1 MSEDLQRLVDEQAR
15 VMGVQSMPVKTENKG
30 SAATD
35 RVNIFVNPSFASS
48 VMSSAGSNG
57 MRFVLAHELAHARAG
72 CPGGHSG
79 ELAADRWA
87 TRSLVRAG
95 IDMEPVDKVMAMLH
109 GPATKS
115 HPGSTERAEN
125 ARSEWQA
132 RAGVRRPRK
141 PARESLQAP
150 PRTTKKH
157 VKVHPNKFRER

>member
-79 ELAADRWA
+79 E
-87 TRSLVRAG
+87 
-95 IDMEPVDKVMAMLH
+95 
-109 GPATKS
+109 PAIGVCVTTAS
-115 HPGSTERAEN
+115 NDSASPTSV
-125 ARSEWQA
+125 SVP
-132 RAGVRRPRK
+132 VRR
-141 PARESLQAP
+141 
-150 PRTTKKH
+150 
-157 VKVHPNKFRER
+157 